1 MTIPRNLGDLAN
13 NVDSNGVLGVAGG
26 GTGQST
32 QTFVAGPASSTDNAI
47 TRFDSTT
54 GKLIQN
60 SLVTVADD
68 GAIVAPQAGSTI
80 PFYFAD
86 QAAFPSASTYHGA
99 LAHSHAD
106 GAMFFAH
113 GSVWVRLFD
122 YVTPGTN
129 GNVLTSNGTAWV
141 SQSAGGGGAQAFVTM
156 FTGGN
161 TPPTQNSD
169 GFGLI

>member
-80 PFYFAD
+80 PFYFAN
-86 QAAFPSASTYHGA
+86 QAAFPSASTYDGA

-106 GAMFFAH
+106 GAMFYAH
-113 GSVWVRLFD
+113 GGVWVRLLD

-129 GNVLTSNGTAWV
+129 GNVLTASGGTWT
-141 SQSAGGGGAQAFVTM
+141 SAAPAATGVTKGQAIVF
-156 FTGGN
+156 
-161 TPPTQNSD
+161 SLI
-169 GFGLI
+169 FGM